1 MHVIITGGAGFL
13 GGKLAQALLARPTL
27 VDAQGRARAIERI
40 TLVDVAKSPLADP
53 RITAVDGDLADPAL
67 VARLF
72 ARGADSVF
80 HLAAV
85 PSGGAE
91 ADFELGLRVNLD
103 ATRLLLEA
111 CRALPAPA
119 RFVYA
124 STCAVFGGP
133 LPDPVPD
140 SQALWPQSSY
150 GNQKSI
156 GEFLVNDYTRKGFV
170 DGRSLRLPTISVRP
184 GKPNKAASS
193 FASGILREPLN
204 GVDAVCP
211 VPASTRMWLSSPRG
225 AIDNFIVAH
234 DAAASAFAHTR
245 SINVPGISTSVD
257 AMLAA
262 LRRVAGDAVADRVTF
277 REDPA
282 VDRIVRTWP
291 VDFDTVFARALG
303 MRADADFESIVRQY
317 IDDELG
323 GRIP

>member
-27 VDAQGRARAIERI
+27 MDGNGRPRTIERI
-40 TLVDVAKSPLADP
+40 TLVDVVTSPLSDP
-53 RITAVDGDLADPAL
+53 RVTSIAGDLADPAL
-67 VARLF
+67 VARVL
-72 ARGADSVF
+72 AQGADSVF

-91 ADFELGLRVNLD
+91 ADFDLGLRVNLD
-103 ATRLLLEA
+103 ATRALLEA
-111 CRALPAPA
+111 CRAQREPAK
-119 RFVYA
+119 FVYA

-193 FASGILREPLN
+193 FASGILREPLA
-204 GVDAVCP
+204 GADALCP
-211 VPASTRMWLSSPRG
+211 VPGATRMWLSSPRA

-234 DAAASAFAHTR
+234 DAPASAFAHTR

-262 LRRVAGDAVADRVTF
+262 LRRVAGDAVAARVTF
-277 REDPA
+277 REDDA
-282 VDRIVRTWP
+282 IGRIVKSWP
-291 VDFDTVFARALG
+291 VDFDTVFARKLG

-317 IDDELG
+317 VDDELD
-323 GRIP
+323 GRIA